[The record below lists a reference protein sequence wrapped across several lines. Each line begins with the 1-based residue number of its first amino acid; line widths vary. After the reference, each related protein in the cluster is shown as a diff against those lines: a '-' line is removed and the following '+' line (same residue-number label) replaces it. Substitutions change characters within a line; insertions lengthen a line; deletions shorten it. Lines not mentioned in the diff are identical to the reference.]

1 MRGRAGTGAGA
12 GPGRGGGGGRRVQT
26 KKPPPPPGVFLRKN
40 VVAIAPLKLLA
51 EEKDQ
56 FFSPDFSREVP
67 DFLQQYRSFPEKQ
80 IWQTCT

>member
-12 GPGRGGGGGRRVQT
+12 GPGRGGGGGAC
-26 KKPPPPPGVFLRKN
+26 VFQRKN
-40 VVAIAPLKLLA
+40 VVAIAPFKLRA

>member
-12 GPGRGGGGGRRVQT
+12 GPGRGGGGGAC
-26 KKPPPPPGVFLRKN
+26 VFLRKN

>member
-12 GPGRGGGGGRRVQT
+12 GPGRGGGGGDWV
-26 KKPPPPPGVFLRKN
+26 VLRKN

-56 FFSPDFSREVP
+56 FFSPDFPREVP